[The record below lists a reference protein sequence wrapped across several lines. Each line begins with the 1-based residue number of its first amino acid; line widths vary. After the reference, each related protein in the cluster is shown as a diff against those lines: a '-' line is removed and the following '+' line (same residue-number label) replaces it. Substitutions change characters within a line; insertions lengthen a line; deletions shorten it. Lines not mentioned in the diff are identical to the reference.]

1 MYEAL
6 FDHQLCIKPGMLVH
20 VCNPRDW
27 NVEEEGQQF
36 NVAPPSITSSKSS
49 GMYKTLDPLKN
60 ISENIKV

>member
-36 NVAPPSITSSKSS
+36 NVVPPLHNKFEVIW
-49 GMYKTLDPLKN
+49 D
-60 ISENIKV
+60 V